1 MNDRDLWNRAYME
14 LGRTPAEPEPAER
27 RRQDRAIYLIAVI
40 TLAVLAA
47 VI

>member
-1 MNDRDLWNRAYME
+1 MNDWDRAYLQ
-14 LGRTPAEPEPAER
+14 LGRSKPDPEPAER